1 MGSRD
6 ILNQHAD
13 RIYKAISDIVY
24 DDDGLENIM
33 DTHGI
38 EHDLRF
44 LDEENVI
51 FWLKPVGD
59 LWRLD
64 NSENI
69 FVVKVSWE

>member
-38 EHDLRF
+38 EHDLTI
-44 LDEENVI
+44 DKYAEGKEII
-51 FWLKPVGD
+51 FRIWNED
-59 LWRLD
+59 L
-64 NSENI
+64 S
-69 FVVKVSWE
+69 